1 MSVEDAPVESPEQR
15 LRRIEVVTDADLAH
29 LDVEDL
35 LTALL
40 ERVRLL
46 LDVDTAAVL
55 LLDPSGSQLVATAAQ
70 GIEEEVQQ
78 GVRIPLGKGFAGR
91 IAAEKQPVILDEVNA
106 GNVQNPLLLR
116 RGIRSL
122 LGVPLLNEGRVL
134 GVLHVGSL
142 HPRRFTEEDSHL
154 LQLVGDRVALATQ
167 ARLSHTDR
175 TAAAALQRSLL
186 PAALPSLPGLEF
198 AARYVP
204 GDGSMG
210 GDWYDVFALPSGRLC
225 LVMGDVAGS
234 GLTAAVTMGRLRTV
248 VRACALE
255 LDDPALMI
263 AKVDEHIRH
272 FEPRTMATVLCA
284 TLEPDNES
292 LLISTAGHPPPAVAR
307 PDADA
312 ELLEVHHDL
321 PLGVE
326 PSWPRH
332 TTATRLTPGSSI
344 CFYTDG
350 LVERRGESLDDGF
363 DRLRQ
368 AMTTDR
374 AERLCAVIMA
384 QLVGRDQAYD
394 DIAILTVSRE
404 ATDRSIG

>member
-1 MSVEDAPVESPEQR
+1 MSLEDAPVESPEQR
-15 LRRIEVVTDADLAH
+15 LHRIEVVTDADLAH

-55 LLDPSGSQLVATAAQ
+55 LLDPSGSQLVATAAR

-91 IAAEKQPVILDEVNA
+91 IAAEKQPVVLDEVNT

-134 GVLHVGSL
+134 GVLHVGTL
-142 HPRRFTEEDSHL
+142 HPRRFTEEDTHL

-186 PAALPSLPGLEF
+186 PAALPSVPGLEF

-204 GDGSMG
+204 GDGSVG

-255 LDDPALMI
+255 LDDPALI
-263 AKVDEHIRH
+263 LAKVDEHIRH
-272 FEPRTMATVLCA
+272 FESTTLATVLCA
-284 TLEPDNES
+284 TLELDHQT

-307 PDADA
+307 PGADA
-312 ELLEVHHDL
+312 ALLEVHHDL
-321 PLGVE
+321 PLGVD
-326 PSWPRH
+326 PHWPRH
-332 TTATRLTPGSSI
+332 STAASLTPGSSI

-350 LVERRGESLDDGF
+350 LVERRSASLDDGF
-363 DRLRQ
+363 DRLCE
-368 AMTTDR
+368 AMTTDN

-384 QLVGRDQAYD
+384 QLVGRDLVHD

-404 ATDRSIG
+404 AVPPTNG

>member
-1 MSVEDAPVESPEQR
+1 MESPEQR
-15 LRRIEVVTDADLAH
+15 LRRIEAVTDVDLAH

-40 ERVRLL
+40 ERVRVLL
-46 LDVDTAAVL
+46 AVDTAAVL
-55 LLDPSGSQLVATAAQ
+55 LLDQSGSQLVATAAR

-78 GVRIPLGKGFAGR
+78 GVRISLRKGFAGR

-106 GNVQNPLLLR
+106 TNVQNPLLLR

-122 LGVPLLNEGRVL
+122 LGVPLLNGGTVL
-134 GVLHVGSL
+134 GVLHVGTL
-142 HPRRFTEEDSHL
+142 HPRRFTEEDCHL

-167 ARLSHTDR
+167 ARISQTER

-186 PAALPSLPGLEF
+186 PPALPSVAGLEF

-204 GDGSMG
+204 GDGSVG
-210 GDWYDVFALPSGRLC
+210 GDWYDVFTLPSDRLC
-225 LVMGDVAGS
+225 IVMGDVAGS

-248 VRACALE
+248 VRACALD
-255 LDDPALMI
+255 LDDPALI
-263 AKVDEHIRH
+263 LAKVDEHIRH
-272 FEPRTMATVLCA
+272 FEPKTMATVLCA
-284 TLEPDNES
+284 TLEPDQQT
-292 LLISTAGHPPPAVAR
+292 LLISTAGHPPPALAR

-321 PLGVE
+321 PLGIDQ
-326 PSWPRH
+326 SWPRH
-332 TTATRLTPGSSI
+332 TTGTRLTPGSTI

-350 LVERRGESLDDGF
+350 LVERRDASLDDGF
-363 DRLRQ
+363 DRLCK
-368 AMTTDR
+368 AMTTDH
-374 AERLCAVIMA
+374 AERLCAVIMS
-384 QLVGRDQAYD
+384 QLVGRDQVND

-404 ATDRSIG
+404 AAAQTTG